1 MAMKRREQ
9 ALQDYRRLQAKVEK
23 YEEKEKTGPVLA
35 KLHQV
40 ARRGVRVGS
49 GTHVTHGSSSFTGGP
64 TWRLWDQDTRCHDT
78 TPVCVRMHTHCFR
91 QGR

>member
-1 MAMKRREQ
+1 MFPSLNMAVKRREQ

-40 ARRGVRVGS
+40 RGGDEGGRRGTRHTWKFLFHL
-49 GTHVTHGSSSFTGGP
+49 GTRLVAAGP
-64 TWRLWDQDTRCHDT
+64 RHQ
-78 TPVCVRMHTHCFR
+78 VS
-91 QGR
+91 

>member
-1 MAMKRREQ
+1 MAVKRREQ

-40 ARRGVRVGS
+40 PGRSAG
-49 GTHVTHGSSSFTGGP
+49 GGP
-64 TWRLWDQDTRCHDT
+64 EAVWA
-78 TPVCVRMHTHCFR
+78 HTASSCFTKGPR
-91 QGR
+91 HQMS